1 MSVIVYALTNP
12 AMPGLVKIGKTSRGD
27 PQARMKE
34 LYSSSGVPLP
44 FECII
49 AVEVEDDP
57 DGGLEKVIHTVFA
70 PYRLNPSREFFQIEP
85 LQVEALLKAWPGKD
99 VTPQVNKEAE
109 EELDDSDREAV
120 KQFRLG
126 RHYYRTTYMRFGE
139 MGISTGSVLV
149 SVDTGE
155 EARVNGDRKV
165 FFRGDVVSL
174 TEATR
179 AALDLEP
186 GRTPQKSTSHWT
198 FDGRNLAEI
207 FDQTYRVKEA

>member
-12 AMPGLVKIGKTSRGD
+12 AMPGLVKIGKTSRDD

-34 LYSSSGVPLP
+34 LYNSSGVPLP
-44 FECII
+44 FECVI
-49 AVEVEDDP
+49 AVEVEADP
-57 DGGLEKVIHTVFA
+57 DGGLEKAIHAAFA

-109 EELDDSDREAV
+109 KELDVGDREAV
-120 KQFRLG
+120 KRY
-126 RHYYRTTYMRFGE
+126 RTYRTTYMRFGE
-139 MGISTGSVLV
+139 MGIPIGSLLV

-155 EARVNGDRKV
+155 EAAVTEDRKV
-165 FFRGDVVSL
+165 SFREEVVSL

-179 AALDLEP
+179 VALNLEP
-186 GRTPQKSTSHWT
+186 GRTPQKSTPHWT
-198 FDGRNLAEI
+198 FDGRNLGEI
-207 FDQTYRVKEA
+207 FDETYLVKEA

>member
-1 MSVIVYALTNP
+1 
-12 AMPGLVKIGKTSRGD
+12 MPGLVKIGKTSRDD

-49 AVEVEDDP
+49 AVEVENDP
-57 DGGLEKVIHTVFA
+57 DGGLEKAIHTAFA

-120 KQFRLG
+120 K
-126 RHYYRTTYMRFGE
+126 RFKSSRPNLNFAE
-139 MGISTGSVLV
+139 MGIPVESVLV
-149 SVDTGE
+149 SIGTDEKATVITDK
-155 EARVNGDRKV
+155 KV
-165 FFRGDVVSL
+165 HFRDEDMSL
-174 TEATR
+174 TAATR
-179 AALDLEP
+179 AVLELDRSVAP
-186 GRTPQKSTSHWT
+186 TPHWT
-198 FDGRNLAEI
+198 YNNRVLKDI
-207 FDQTYRVKEA
+207 YDDTYGPQEE